1 MVLSCL
7 IQPLPLLGYEH
18 LIPYMGTIQI
28 EEEFF
33 LLDSCTIDTILRNL
47 NISKLSE
54 RVMEMS
60 QPSWVV
66 ML

>member
-1 MVLSCL
+1 MEAIGHGFKL
-7 IQPLPLLGYEH
+7 
-18 LIPYMGTIQI
+18 PYMGTIQI

-33 LLDSCTIDTILRNL
+33 LLESCTIDTILRNL